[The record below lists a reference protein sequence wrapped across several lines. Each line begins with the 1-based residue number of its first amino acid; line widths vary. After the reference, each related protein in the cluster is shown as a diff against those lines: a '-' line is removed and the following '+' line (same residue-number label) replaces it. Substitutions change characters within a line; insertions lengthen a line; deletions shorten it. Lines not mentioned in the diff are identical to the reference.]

1 MKNISKKKILVLF
14 CGGTISMHKNE
25 DTGALDIAN
34 GADQLFKLEPRLI
47 EIANVD
53 VHFIDNIDSTNMI
66 HTHWEKMVD
75 EIQKEYNNYDGFLIT
90 QGTNTM
96 AYTSSALT
104 WALLGIGKPVVLTGA
119 QIPAEII
126 STDGRNN
133 LVNALRVCTMY
144 LGGVFIVFGSKII
157 LGCRAKKMS
166 ESALDA
172 FGTFNKPDFGEI
184 GVGLLLR
191 DESHPSHSNKF
202 EIKNGFDDN
211 VVSITLVPGFKPEII
226 NELIDKGAKGI
237 VLRGYG
243 SGDVPYDLL
252 PSLDYSKMKRVP
264 VLITTQCPGGATVLG
279 VNDVGL
285 KALEAGGIQAFDM
298 SMESMTTKMMWLIK
312 QGTPFDEFGK
322 KMHENLAGEI
332 DTRKAKVI
340 LNKELK

>member
-1 MKNISKKKILVLF
+1 
-14 CGGTISMHKNE
+14 
-25 DTGALDIAN
+25 
-34 GADQLFKLEPRLI
+34 
-47 EIANVD
+47 
-53 VHFIDNIDSTNMI
+53 
-66 HTHWEKMVD
+66 
-75 EIQKEYNNYDGFLIT
+75 
-90 QGTNTM
+90 M